1 METPQSG
8 TSQTPSSSGIGGA
21 TVVPLTPTSHT
32 STTELPSLQTLL
44 GEILVENIGKEQA
57 FVDAALD
64 SFKEEDVSNVSLL
77 ITLYENSKPTAGQE
91 PFPKAFTDRITV
103 NGRCLSHLFWVLLGQ
118 RLDMLCPPS
127 PTPETN
133 KRPRSLVQSDLFCEN
148 WICFVKCWEH

>member
-21 TVVPLTPTSHT
+21 TVPLTPTSHT

-77 ITLYENSKPTAGQE
+77 ITLYDRFSYENSKPTAGQE
-91 PFPKAFTDRITV
+91 PFPKAFTDHMRTYDDAAHV
-103 NGRCLSHLFWVLLGQ
+103 HTSAGGGYPL
-118 RLDMLCPPS
+118 
-127 PTPETN
+127 
-133 KRPRSLVQSDLFCEN
+133 
-148 WICFVKCWEH
+148 

>member
-21 TVVPLTPTSHT
+21 TVPLTPTSHT

-77 ITLYENSKPTAGQE
+77 ITLRTKIASRPLVK
-91 PFPKAFTDRITV
+91 
-103 NGRCLSHLFWVLLGQ
+103 S
-118 RLDMLCPPS
+118 PS
-127 PTPETN
+127 P
-133 KRPRSLVQSDLFCEN
+133 RPSQTICAHMMMLRMCILAQVGVTLYKIQSDLFCEN

>member
-21 TVVPLTPTSHT
+21 TVPLTPTSHT

-57 FVDAALD
+57 LFVDAALD

-77 ITLYENSKPTAGQE
+77 ITLYENSKPTVGQE
-91 PFPKAFTDRITV
+91 PFPKAFTDHMRTYDDAAHV
-103 NGRCLSHLFWVLLGQ
+103 HTSAGGGYPL
-118 RLDMLCPPS
+118 
-127 PTPETN
+127 
-133 KRPRSLVQSDLFCEN
+133 
-148 WICFVKCWEH
+148 

>member
-21 TVVPLTPTSHT
+21 TVSLTPTSHT

-77 ITLYENSKPTAGQE
+77 ITLYDENSKPTAGQE
-91 PFPKAFTDRITV
+91 PFPKAFTDHMRTYDDAAHVHTSRWGLPFI
-103 NGRCLSHLFWVLLGQ
+103 RY
-118 RLDMLCPPS
+118 
-127 PTPETN
+127 
-133 KRPRSLVQSDLFCEN
+133 N
-148 WICFVKCWEH
+148 WICFVKIGSVL